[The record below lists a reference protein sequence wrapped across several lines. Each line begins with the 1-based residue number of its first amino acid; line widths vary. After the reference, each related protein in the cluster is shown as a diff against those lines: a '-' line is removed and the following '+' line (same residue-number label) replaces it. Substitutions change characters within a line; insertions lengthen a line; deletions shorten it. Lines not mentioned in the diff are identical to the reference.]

1 MCYRGVMAVKV
12 RSEVVEA
19 LDRAE
24 SALREATSDVERT
37 KASVIALAKE
47 KPGITVAELAVQS
60 HVSEEA
66 LVAFAQTVGELL
78 GRERSLSIEAAR
90 RGALLAAAGQ
100 AWESELGP
108 LLSTTDVREL
118 LSVSRQRV
126 DELLRSR
133 RLIALLDG
141 AGRRRY
147 PAFQFHDGQP
157 LQSLVAAFWTIAD
170 AAISPWTA
178 ASWCTAADDALEDLS
193 PAAWTRAG
201 RSATHL
207 ARVARQDAARLDR

>member
-1 MCYRGVMAVKV
+1 MRYHAVMAVKV

-47 KPGITVAELAVQS
+47 QPGITLAELAVQS

-66 LVAFAQTVGELL
+66 LVTFAQTVGELL
-78 GRERSLSIEAAR
+78 GKERSLSIEAAR

-118 LSVSRQRV
+118 LGVSRQRSTAPGAV
-126 DELLRSR
+126 ATR
-133 RLIALLDG
+133 R
-141 AGRRRY
+141 
-147 PAFQFHDGQP
+147 F
-157 LQSLVAAFWTIAD
+157 SST
-170 AAISPWTA
+170 TA
-178 ASWCTAADDALEDLS
+178 NRCN
-193 PAAWTRAG
+193 R
-201 RSATHL
+201 
-207 ARVARQDAARLDR
+207 